1 MSPDPIRHRA
11 EQLARALSLPAV
23 AVPLLENLAGLDLDR
38 EAAARARQEDEQG
51 RQGAL
56 SFAILSNRLATEDP
70 SQLEDVLMRLADW
83 GVIQMVG
90 QEPSDPV
97 LAGSVAIRLVYSGRA
112 LLGLAPSRAFR
123 ELKPGELSQSWEI
136 WHGSC
141 REGLLLDAVAQFPIF
156 GLQPILLRPDE
167 LKGATLAGRVAER
180 LCADGVVVLDGTGLE
195 HPRHAGFLEDLLMR
209 TRDARLPRVLLVHS
223 PAVAR
228 IAALATGARLRWCE
242 LPKRSRR
249 DDAVMDERATERLLE
264 LSEHRTIADVSGVPE
279 SEIAIPRRVATSWD
293 DLLVP
298 EAVRQ
303 QLLHALMH
311 ARYRLDYLPS
321 KRRRSTGYRLLL
333 SGLPGTGK
341 SMAAEALATTLK
353 RPLVRLD
360 LSSVLSKWLGETE
373 RFLAQVFEVAEI
385 SGAVLV
391 LDEADALFRQRES
404 SGSGR
409 DGLVTIVS
417 YLLARLDRF
426 EGVLVATT
434 NRTRDLDEAF
444 FRRFDDFVVL
454 PVPDTPTRAKLW
466 AQLLGEAAP
475 ERELDRVDFAILS
488 ERFPISGGLIRC
500 ASIRAAAWA
509 SGLEIPLDT
518 SVVLASLSREL
529 EKSDR
534 DPKEVLVGPHRTRVE
549 ALLRGLSPQIEE
561 QQT

>member
-1 MSPDPIRHRA
+1 MDPEHIRRRA
-11 EQLARALSLPAV
+11 ELVTRALSLPAI
-23 AVPLLENLAGLDLDR
+23 AIPLLENLARLDLDR
-38 EAAARARQEDEQG
+38 EATALARQEDEQG

-56 SFAILSNRLATEDP
+56 SFSTLSRRLAHE
-70 SQLEDVLMRLADW
+70 SQGELADALIHLAEW
-83 GVIQMVG
+83 GVLQMVG
-90 QEPSDPV
+90 QEPADPV

-112 LLGLAPSRAFR
+112 LLGLAPSHAFR
-123 ELKPGELSQSWEI
+123 AVTPDETPSAWQI
-136 WHGSC
+136 WHGAC
-141 REGLLLDAVAQFPIF
+141 REGLLLDAADSFPIC
-156 GLQPILLRPDE
+156 GLQPIHLRPDE
-167 LKGATLAGRVAER
+167 LRGAALAGRVAER
-180 LCADGVVVLDGTGLE
+180 LCADGVVIVDGTSLD
-195 HPRHAGFLEDLLMR
+195 HPRHAGFLEDLLIR
-209 TRDARLPRVLLVHS
+209 TRDARLPRLLLVHS
-223 PAVAR
+223 PAIAR
-228 IAALATGARLRWCE
+228 IAALATGARLRWRE
-242 LPKRSRR
+242 LPTRSRR
-249 DDAVMDERATERLLE
+249 DSVVMDGRATERLLA
-264 LSEHRTIADVSGVPE
+264 LTDHGTVADVSGVPE
-279 SEIAIPRRVATSWD
+279 SEIAVPRRVDTSWD

-303 QLLHALMH
+303 QMLHALMH

-373 RFLAQVFEVAEI
+373 RFLAQVFDVAEI

-454 PVPDTPTRAKLW
+454 PIPDTPTRARLW
-466 AQLLGEAAP
+466 ERLLTDAAP
-475 ERELDRVDFAILS
+475 ECDLRQVDFAMLS

-509 SGLEIPLDT
+509 FGLRVTLDT

-534 DPKEVLVGPHRTRVE
+534 DPKEVLAGPHRPRVE
-549 ALLRGLSPQIEE
+549 ALLRGLSPQPEE
-561 QQT
+561 Q